1 MVITQDIIEI
11 ALRERMLSEQMLK
24 SGPGLGSMEPERQ
37 SRMVK
42 IVWRSPSRWFVRR
55 WVKKKA
61 AGIVLR

>member
-1 MVITQDIIEI
+1 
-11 ALRERMLSEQMLK
+11 MLSEQMLK
-24 SGPGLGSMEPERQ
+24 SGPGLGSMEPDRQ